1 MSYDDVKPSL
11 KFYQVIGDK
20 GRAEDKNDS
29 TNLTSRPSMLRLHA
43 THANEAFVPDNEQSI
58 QNKTVS
64 KEVEQIQMV
73 HFLHI
78 HMIK

>member
-11 KFYQVIGDK
+11 KFYQVSGDK
-20 GRAEDKNDS
+20 GAEDKNDS

-43 THANEAFVPDNEQSI
+43 THANEAYVPDDEQSI
-58 QNKTVS
+58 QNKSVS

-73 HFLHI
+73 HFLHSYEL
-78 HMIK
+78 